1 MSRLLAICLI
11 GMWSACSI
19 NGAAAEPLFLPH
31 QSNEVELVKGPVRRL
46 IVVTKET
53 IATLSFSRP
62 GELTEKITVHRDD
75 AADAPG
81 ETTLY
86 RYNATGYRYNATG
99 QRTGE
104 YIVGDEGELVPMRLY
119 AYGDN
124 GQVFA
129 NAAYHQCR
137 TFSALHLY
145 IYDGSGR
152 LVRNVEFASRRLTKR
167 DFQYDQQDESSAPQ
181 RIAMGACS
189 RLLIIPMTTGAGLRP
204 LYRNSRTAPAWINSI
219 AMMSMG
225 IASCLSRLIAAIRLR
240 TKPKSRP
247 TNTTREAIG
256 PGARLSGW

>member
-167 DFQYDQQDESSAPQ
+167 DFQYDQQGRIERTATYRNGRLLSLAHYTYDDRG
-181 RIAMGACS
+181 RIATVVS
-189 RLLIIPMTTGAGLRP
+189 EQPDGAGVDQ
-204 LYRNSRTAPAWINSI
+204 LYRYDEYGNRVMFVETYRGDSAQDKTEV
-219 AMMSMG
+219 
-225 IASCLSRLIAAIRLR
+225 
-240 TKPKSRP
+240 
-247 TNTTREAIG
+247 TTYEYD
-256 PGARLSGW
+256 ARGN